1 MSKSPSLVILAAG
14 MGSRYGGLKQI
25 DPVGPSGEIV
35 IDYSIYDALKVG
47 FKKIVFV
54 IRKDIEKDF
63 RETIGNKFAD
73 KADVHY
79 AFQAK
84 EDLPAGFK
92 LPPEREKPWGTGHAV
107 LAAKDEINEP
117 FAVINAD
124 DFYGQKGYELLFN
137 HLSTETD
144 ENIYAMVGFALRNTL
159 SDFGTVARGICTV
172 NKDGMLQKVVERTS
186 IAKEGDHAISNEP
199 DGSIFEL
206 TGNEWASM
214 NMWGFSQNMLSHL
227 ENGFADFLK
236 EKISIPKS
244 EYFLPAVVDNLIN
257 ADKVK
262 TKVLTSMDEW
272 FGVTYQGDK
281 HHVIKSIQA
290 LVEKGAYPAN
300 LWG

>member
-1 MSKSPSLVILAAG
+1 MPKSPSLVILAAG

-79 AFQAK
+79 AFQAA
-84 EDLPAGFK
+84 DSLPAGFE
-92 LPPEREKPWGTGHAV
+92 LPPERAKPWGTGHAV
-107 LAAKDEINEP
+107 LAAKDEIDEP

-124 DFYGQKGYELLFN
+124 DFYGRRGYQLLFD

-144 ENIYAMVGFALRNTL
+144 ENVYAMVGFALRNTL
-159 SDFGTVARGICTV
+159 SDYGTVARGICDV
-172 NKDGMLQKVVERTS
+172 DSDSLLQKVVERTV
-186 IAKEGDHAISNEP
+186 IEKVGDHAVSHEP
-199 DGSIFEL
+199 DGTDLEL
-206 TGNEWASM
+206 TGDEWVSM
-214 NMWGFSQNMLSHL
+214 NMWGFSPTMLSHL
-227 ENGFADFLK
+227 EDGFVEFLR
-236 EKISIPKS
+236 EKIAVPKS
-244 EYFLPAVVDNLIN
+244 EYFLPAVVDSLIN
-257 ADKVK
+257 NGTVR
-262 TKVLTSMDEW
+262 TKMLPSMDEW
-272 FGVTYQGDK
+272 FGVTYQDDK
-281 HHVIKSIQA
+281 PHVIKSIRK
-290 LVEKGAYPAN
+290 LVDSGIYPEN